1 MTSVSLGRL
10 RLGAGLALASACS
23 SGRPATTPAPAPAP
37 RAAPAAGQPGTGAG
51 GIPAGYR
58 LETPEWFGRAVAG
71 GTRTLTGV
79 PGPKYWQQYASYRLE
94 AELNPVVKRVT
105 ARGRV
110 VYYNRSPDTLPVV
123 YVQAYQNLFREDA

>member
-1 MTSVSLGRL
+1 MTSISLGRL
-10 RLGAGLALASACS
+10 RLGAGLALATACS
-23 SGRPATTPAPAPAP
+23 SGRPATAPSPAPAP
-37 RAAPAAGQPGTGAG
+37 RAAPAGGPTAGAG
-51 GIPAGYR
+51 GIPAAYR

-123 YVQAYQNLFREDA
+123 YVQAY